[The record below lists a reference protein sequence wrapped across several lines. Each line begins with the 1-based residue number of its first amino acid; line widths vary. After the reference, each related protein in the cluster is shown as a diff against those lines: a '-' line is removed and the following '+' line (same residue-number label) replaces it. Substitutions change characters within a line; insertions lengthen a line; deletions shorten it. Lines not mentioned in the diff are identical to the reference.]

1 MDNSL
6 TYLDN
11 QLLNPNIIQII
22 PSWLNFMETHT
33 QLALTMEK
41 KKILKRLIS
50 NTISNMNYNC
60 K

>member
-11 QLLNPNIIQII
+11 QLLNPYIIQII

-41 KKILKRLIS
+41 KKDTKEINFKHNL
-50 NTISNMNYNC
+50 
-60 K
+60 